1 MRPIVSGAAY
11 ATATEHPAYFLH
23 PLPELAMRSIL
34 TLAFALAVSACATV
48 PPEEMLANAEP
59 LTRTE
64 ANGDVITEYRVA
76 GALKMVKV
84 VPSRGP
90 TYYIHD
96 RDGDG
101 KLDWSKGEAPLIYY
115 KLYSW

>member
-1 MRPIVSGAAY
+1 MRQTIAIV
-11 ATATEHPAYFLH
+11 
-23 PLPELAMRSIL
+23 
-34 TLAFALAVSACATV
+34 FALALSACSTV
-48 PPEEMLANAEP
+48 PPEDMLANAEP

-64 ANGDVITEYRVA
+64 ANGDTVTEYRVA
-76 GALKMVKV
+76 GALRMVKV

-101 KLDWSKGEAPLIYY
+101 KLDWNKGEAPMTYYDIYR
-115 KLYSW
+115 W

>member
-1 MRPIVSGAAY
+1 MRKTLLIV
-11 ATATEHPAYFLH
+11 
-23 PLPELAMRSIL
+23 
-34 TLAFALAVSACATV
+34 FALALSACATV
-48 PPEEMLANAEP
+48 PPEDMLANAEP

-84 VPSRGP
+84 VPFRGP

-101 KLDWSKGEAPLIYY
+101 KLDWNEGEAPMTYY